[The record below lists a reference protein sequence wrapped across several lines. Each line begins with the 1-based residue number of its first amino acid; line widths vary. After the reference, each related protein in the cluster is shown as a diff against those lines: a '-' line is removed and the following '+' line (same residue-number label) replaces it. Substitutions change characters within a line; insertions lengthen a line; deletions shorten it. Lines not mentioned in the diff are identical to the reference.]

1 MGNYVAVKMKVI
13 VNVGTATNGRLEPFK
28 PQPMSRFCV
37 DNPSKTTFQLPRD
50 KSKRDKAGLWLLRPV
65 GVVTGNRAKPPGSR
79 ETRGREH

>member
-1 MGNYVAVKMKVI
+1 MKMKVI
-13 VNVGTATNGRLEPFK
+13 VNVGTATNDRLEPFK

-37 DNPSKTTFQLPRD
+37 DNPSKTTYQLPRD
-50 KSKRDKAGLWLLRPV
+50 NSKRGKAGMRLPGPV